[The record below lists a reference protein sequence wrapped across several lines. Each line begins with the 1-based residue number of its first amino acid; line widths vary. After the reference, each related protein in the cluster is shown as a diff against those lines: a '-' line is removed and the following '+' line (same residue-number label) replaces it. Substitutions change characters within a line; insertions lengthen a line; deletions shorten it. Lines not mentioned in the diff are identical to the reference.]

1 METIKTIYRIGH
13 GPSSSHTMAPERA
26 CQIVLKKYP
35 EATKFNVTLYNS
47 LASTGQGHLTNYIIQ
62 ETLGKARTKI
72 TKVQNYDK
80 HPNYFTIRVLKG
92 DTVLDEIAFAS
103 IGGGALSV
111 NGKSDNSK
119 NIYKEKSFDDIK
131 KYIKEKHITLTDYV
145 FEHEDED
152 FKDYLLKVW
161 EAMKKSIT
169 RGLMEEGILPGKLGV
184 VRKAK
189 ELFKVANLKTNDNFI
204 RKVSSYAFAV
214 GEENAAGNVIATAP
228 TCGACG
234 VVPAVLYYYYHDQGM
249 NEEKIIHAL
258 AVAGLFGNIV
268 RKNATIS
275 GAVGGCQAEVGTAC
289 SMAAAACSFLFNST
303 VDEIEYAAEIG
314 MEHHLGLTCDPVD
327 GYVQIPCIERNAVAA
342 IRAINAS
349 MLADSLSGTR
359 KVSFDTVVKTMYQ
372 TGLDMDVKYKETAE
386 AGLAYFYYEKK
397 GKQKK

>member
-1 METIKTIYRIGH
+1 
-13 GPSSSHTMAPERA
+13 
-26 CQIVLKKYP
+26 
-35 EATKFNVTLYNS
+35 
-47 LASTGQGHLTNYIIQ
+47 
-62 ETLGKARTKI
+62 
-72 TKVQNYDK
+72 
-80 HPNYFTIRVLKG
+80 
-92 DTVLDEIAFAS
+92 
-103 IGGGALSV
+103 
-111 NGKSDNSK
+111 
-119 NIYKEKSFDDIK
+119 
-131 KYIKEKHITLTDYV
+131 
-145 FEHEDED
+145 
-152 FKDYLLKVW
+152 
-161 EAMKKSIT
+161 
-169 RGLMEEGILPGKLGV
+169 
-184 VRKAK
+184 
-189 ELFKVANLKTNDNFI
+189 
-204 RKVSSYAFAV
+204 
-214 GEENAAGNVIATAP
+214 
-228 TCGACG
+228 
-234 VVPAVLYYYYHDQGM
+234 M

-397 GKQKK
+397 GRQKK